1 MARGKQRHV
10 LHQERWEEPGAEY
23 ARPSSSAGARAA
35 RTEPASA
42 GGIATAAQP
51 RAVAKGQDL
60 GGQLPGRDADET
72 PASGG
77 RPVKRYIPYS
87 LGSQDCVGQNLAR
100 HSMPA
105 SLAMLFSH
113 FTFQLAA
120 EACHNGLCIGLP
132 RGSCPALPPCVCMEH
147 CHSASCYA
155 FTVRKCL
162 TEHQRCQ
169 AQMGGAEGMSAAED
183 IGRLAYTRHPAHGLC
198 TFWRPRLDLS
208 GMKALHPGRGLLMR
222 CIPRV

>member
-1 MARGKQRHV
+1 M
-10 LHQERWEEPGAEY
+10 LHQERWEESGAEY

-42 GGIATAAQP
+42 GGMATAAQP
-51 RAVAKGQDL
+51 QAVADARDL
-60 GGQLPGRDADET
+60 GGQLPGRPAGDANET

-120 EACHNGLCIGLP
+120 EACHMALCVGLP
-132 RGSCPALPPCVCMEH
+132 GTCPALPPCICMEH
-147 CHSASCYA
+147 VTRQRAMPSQPA
-155 FTVRKCL
+155 TVSQS
-162 TEHQRCQ
+162 TNP
-169 AQMGGAEGMSAAED
+169 AVTQMGGVEGMSASED